1 MRRGRHRKTD
11 ASVDRPAACTAP
23 LVLLSRRLYAKT
35 ITRTKRLR
43 LDGRLSHESV
53 EIETAPCA
61 TRAIGKQ
68 RTGAEVEGIAAEN
81 AEAVTCRKCLARMA
95 RPRGAR

>member
-35 ITRTKRLR
+35 ITRTKPLR
-43 LDGRLSHESV
+43 LAGRDRNGAMRNPRDREAAH
-53 EIETAPCA
+53 
-61 TRAIGKQ
+61 R
-68 RTGAEVEGIAAEN
+68 AEVEGIAAEN